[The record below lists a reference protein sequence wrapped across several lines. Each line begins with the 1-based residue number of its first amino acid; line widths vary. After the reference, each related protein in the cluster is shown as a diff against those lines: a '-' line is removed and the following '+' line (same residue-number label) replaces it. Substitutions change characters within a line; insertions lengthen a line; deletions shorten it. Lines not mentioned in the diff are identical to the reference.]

1 MNLGNALS
9 RLGERETGTM
19 RLEEA
24 VTAYRDALKERTHE
38 RVPLQWAMTQMNL
51 GNALCK
57 LGNALCKVGEQETGT
72 QRLKEAV
79 TGCRDALKELTPK
92 QVPLEWAGTQ
102 MNLGI
107 ALLRLGEQ
115 ETGTAR
121 LEEAITAYDA
131 ALEVL
136 VPPRAIYTDACRNN
150 RDRAQALL
158 SFRKTR

>member
-1 MNLGNALS
+1 
-9 RLGERETGTM
+9 M

-24 VTAYRDALKERTHE
+24 ITAYRGALKERTRE

-57 LGNALCKVGEQETGT
+57 LGNALCK
-72 QRLKEAV
+72 
-79 TGCRDALKELTPK
+79 
-92 QVPLEWAGTQ
+92 
-102 MNLGI
+102 
-107 ALLRLGEQ
+107 LGER

-131 ALEVL
+131 ALKVF
-136 VPPRAIYTDACRNN
+136 VPARAIYTDACRNN